1 LTTAIVVDDEKDV
14 LDVFC
19 EFLSVKGINVLATGN
34 NGLDAVNLYK
44 RFKPDVVLMDL
55 IMPQY
60 DGFYGL
66 EKIRQYD
73 PNSKVIIFSAS
84 LTPEYIKILRE
95 MKASA
100 ITQKPYDM
108 DLVIKLIG
116 KIINGKTIDLTL

>member
-1 LTTAIVVDDEKDV
+1 LTNAIVVDDEKDV

-19 EFLSVKGINVLATGN
+19 EYLHVKGINVLATGN

-84 LTPEYIKILRE
+84 LTPEYIKTLRE

-108 DLVIKLIG
+108 DLVVKLID

>member
-1 LTTAIVVDDEKDV
+1 MTNAIVVDDEKDV

-19 EFLSVKGINVLATGN
+19 EFLSVKDINVLATGN

-116 KIINGKTIDLTL
+116 KIINGKAIDLTL

>member
-1 LTTAIVVDDEKDV
+1 MTNAIVVDDEKDV

-19 EFLSVKGINVLATGN
+19 EYLRVKDINVLATGN

-95 MKASA
+95 MKVSA

-108 DLVIKLIG
+108 ELVIKLIS
-116 KIINGKTIDLTL
+116 KIINSKTIDLTL

>member
-1 LTTAIVVDDEKDV
+1 MTNAIVVDDEKDV

-19 EFLSVKGINVLATGN
+19 EFLSVKDINVLATGN

-84 LTPEYIKILRE
+84 LTPEYIKTLRE

-108 DLVIKLIG
+108 DLVVKLIG
-116 KIINGKTIDLTL
+116 KIINGKAIDLTL

>member
-1 LTTAIVVDDEKDV
+1 MTTAIVVDDEKDV

-19 EFLSVKGINVLATGN
+19 EYLSVKDINVLATGN

-84 LTPEYIKILRE
+84 LTPEYIKTLRE

-116 KIINGKTIDLTL
+116 KIINGKAIDLTL